1 MNTQTGV
8 VLPPRSPGAAVESA
22 GAKSFATRSVFLL
35 LVLVIWQAVVSMGV
49 VPRYLLPGP
58 IDVLKTYY
66 NLLAYDYYSFL
77 VYTGVDIGRTL
88 HEEPSLLLSIGSSM
102 LRMVVGYGTSVI
114 GGVLLGIVIARSWLM
129 KQTIGSLVLS
139 LQSLPSICWL
149 PFALIW
155 FGLSERA
162 ILAVIILGAMFSIAV
177 STEGAIRNIPP
188 IYVKVGRTLG
198 AKRLIL
204 ARDILFFASLP
215 ELIGGLKVGWTFAWR
230 SLMAAEL
237 IRQDVIG
244 VGHLLETGRQFNDMA
259 LMFAAIFTIL
269 AIGITVDMLVFG
281 KLERGIRRRW
291 GLER

>member
-1 MNTQTGV
+1 MSDV
-8 VLPPRSPGAAVESA
+8 RPGIAGQEQG
-22 GAKSFATRSVFLL
+22 GAKGLGVRVAFILILL
-35 LVLVIWQAVVSMGV
+35 LIWHAVVASGRI
-49 VPRYLLPGP
+49 PAYLLPGP
-58 IDVLKTYY
+58 LDVAKTFWDKI
-66 NLLAYDYYSFL
+66 LYDYHTFRLYIGL
-77 VYTGVDIGRTL
+77 DTGKAPP
-88 HEEPSLLLSIGSSM
+88 EQPSLAISILQS
-102 LRMVVGYGTSVI
+102 LARMAVGYGTSVI
-114 GGVLLGIVIARSWLM
+114 GGILLGVLLARSWIL
-129 KQTIGSLVLS
+129 KQTVGSLILS

-155 FGLSERA
+155 FGLNERA
-162 ILAVIILGAMFSIAV
+162 ILVVIILGAMFSIAI

-198 AKRLIL
+198 ARNFTL
-204 ARDILFFASLP
+204 AKDILFFAALP

-259 LMFAAIFTIL
+259 LMFAAVFTIL

-281 KLERGIRRRW
+281 RLEKTIRRRW